1 MTHPLTDDI
10 IEEISVSYLKNCEG
24 VKSNMRS
31 AADWQLEEV
40 IDWLI
45 DASLYDYLYLSCDFA
60 RIDKKEL
67 ITDLKK
73 AMRPQEDN

>member
-1 MTHPLTDDI
+1 MMTNQHPLTDEI
-10 IEEISVSYLKNCEG
+10 CEEITFWRNPCD
-24 VKSNMRS
+24 NMRG